1 MTGGKPI
8 RICKYESKGSN
19 KQTNIK
25 QSLLV
30 KNIDINMTQKE
41 FYNEFLKYGDIVS
54 GKIEYDENG
63 ISKGFGYI
71 YYYTEE
77 SAEEAKKI

>member
-1 MTGGKPI
+1 MNGANSMKEGKPV
-8 RICKYESKGSN
+8 RICKYEGKGQN

-30 KNIDINMTQKE
+30 KNIDNQMSQKE
-41 FYNEFLKYGDIVS
+41 FYKIFLEYGDIVS

-63 ISKGFGYI
+63 ESKGFGYI
-71 YYYTEE
+71 YYYT
-77 SAEEAKKI
+77 